1 MEQKEFQIES
11 LPDYSFRTKKMRA
24 TEINAMKIYFDTE
37 DIEKLVKAQD
47 YALQHLE
54 VNIKGQWL
62 QVQKQEKNGEFT
74 YWPGNLEDN
83 VNATQELFNW
93 FLSNVVFAV
102 FQKSEELK

>member
-11 LPDYSFRTKKMRA
+11 LPDYTFRVKKMRA
-24 TEINAMKIYFDTE
+24 VEINAMKLYFDPD
-37 DIEKLVKAQD
+37 DINKLIVCQD

-62 QVQKQEKNGEFT
+62 PVEKVEKNGEFT
-74 YWPGNLEDN
+74 YWPGNLEDDDT
-83 VNATQELFNW
+83 AIQELFKW
-93 FLSNVVFAV
+93 FLNNVVYAV